1 MTGVANSENAENNN
15 VNEQTQL
22 LESNNN
28 NDNTQTDISVTDTN
42 VISPSLA
49 ELEEQSG
56 LQDYLATPPTT
67 QETDPLL
74 AANNKSPNARPE
86 NSNTD
91 NGNENENEEVYND
104 DDNMSRVLRLAR
116 RPSFIWVCCLGIVA
130 LIIFQLTFLPRTSLA
145 RDYRNWHGI
154 RLTKT
159 DVKRH
164 YLQMTGIGKSQ
175 NTLTTEEYIDS
186 LLKNFT
192 DINQQSSYNLMSQD
206 NPKLTE
212 FVISGFTDLKAFQ
225 TQVVKRKVNIGT
237 PESSSVKLF
246 DEQDKTIYIPS
257 LLELDYS
264 TPAYFALGKSGHFVG
279 EYVFVNYGYPRD
291 YSLLLDNN
299 VDVKDKVVIIKSSYR
314 DSNITICEKIA
325 IAEHHGAKAVLSYY
339 DIESDYN
346 SFGKDKVKLLK
357 NAITRGSLLN
367 NTKIPAIPI
376 SQDEIKPILNTFAF
390 PGNGPYSNW
399 EFAPTTTAKYKL
411 QVDTRFANSEEPKEF
426 TNIVG
431 TIKGIINDADI
442 VIGARRDSYT
452 SSNPLSGHAVLLEI
466 MRYYQKLVN
475 VGWKPLRNIK
485 FVSWDASYLNLLG
498 VESFINDTTVFNPK
512 RTIVAYISI
521 DGDAVTGSKFA
532 VDANAVFNSVLRRT
546 AKSIPIPKESVSYT
560 NKMGEHNIGDDDV
573 YITDNKGNNNNN
585 NNNDNDILIDN
596 FVHNDF
602 TTLYRYWW
610 KQDKTSINNNL
621 GLPIDSTESMIF
633 QKHLATPIINVR
645 FENDPEHDKAIYIPN
660 SNYYSYDWLIH
671 EKVDDDLLLHGLLI
685 RFIGLLGISLTEH
698 EVYDYKTHAYFKTI
712 STYYKQ
718 FKAETKESLS
728 KWDDLVV
735 PNYLIFKSTIFQD
748 LDTNEPVKFRQITHQ
763 FNKLM
768 DHIVNQ
774 TTIFDKWNEN
784 VEDGLMQDYPW
795 YMYYKKLQHY
805 AEYKVSNYKLAYLEN
820 DLQLNDRD
828 YLYLKTGENG
838 DIIDVPN
845 YYYDSIIYGQQS
857 FNPNESNQ
865 EFFDKRYLHGTFTY
879 LYQSIQNEDFE
890 FTVKWFVM
898 IYEKLNNIDY
908 KMT

>member
-1 MTGVANSENAENNN
+1 MTDVANSENAEND
-15 VNEQTQL
+15 VNEHTQL

-28 NDNTQTDISVTDTN
+28 NNTQTDISVNDTN

-49 ELEEQSG
+49 ELEEQNG

-74 AANNKSPNARPE
+74 ATNNKSPNIIHD
-86 NSNTD
+86 NSNTG
-91 NGNENENEEVYND
+91 NVNENNDENNDDDDD

-116 RPSFIWVCCLGIVA
+116 RPSFIWVCCLGILA

-175 NTLTTEEYIDS
+175 NTLTTEEYIDG

-192 DINQQSSYNLMSQD
+192 QLNRQSSYNLMSQD
-206 NPKLTE
+206 NSNLTE
-212 FVISGFTDLKAFQ
+212 FVISGFKDLKAFQ

-237 PESSSVKLF
+237 PESSSVRLF
-246 DEQDKTIYIPS
+246 DEHGKVIYEPS
-257 LLELDYS
+257 LLELDYN
-264 TPAYFALGKSGHFVG
+264 TPAYFALGNTGNAIG
-279 EYVFVNYGYPRD
+279 EYVFVNNGYPSD
-291 YSLLLDNN
+291 YTLLSDSNI
-299 VDVKDKVVIIKSSYR
+299 DVKNKIVVIKSNYH
-314 DSNITICEKIA
+314 DSNITIGEKIA
-325 IAEHHGAKAVLSYY
+325 IAEYHGAIAALSYY
-339 DIESDYN
+339 DIESDFDLVGN
-346 SFGKDKVKLLK
+346 HKVKSLK
-357 NAITRGSLLN
+357 NAITRGTLFN
-367 NTKIPAIPI
+367 NTKIPAIPV
-376 SQDEIKPILNTFAF
+376 SQNEIQPILDTLSVSRD
-390 PGNGPYSNW
+390 GPFSHW
-399 EFAPTTTAKYKL
+399 DFAPTSSGKFTL
-411 QVDTRFANSEEPKEF
+411 EVDTTFVNSEEPKEF

-442 VIGARRDSYT
+442 VIGARRDSYA

-466 MRYYQKLVN
+466 MRYYQKLVH

-498 VESFINDTTVFNPK
+498 VESLTNDTTIFNPK

-521 DGDAVTGSKFA
+521 DGDSVTGSKFA

-546 AKSIPIPKESVSYT
+546 AKSIPIPKESVLF
-560 NKMGEHNIGDDDV
+560 NNRMNEHGIDDNDI
-573 YITDNKGNNNNN
+573 YITDNNHNRE
-585 NNNDNDILIDN
+585 NDILIDN
-596 FVHNDF
+596 FARDDF

-621 GLPIDSTESMIF
+621 GLPIDSSESLIF

-645 FENDPEHDKAIYIPN
+645 FENDIEQDKAIYIPN
-660 SNYYSYDWLIH
+660 SNYYSYDWLIK

-718 FKAETKESLS
+718 LKVETTQFLS
-728 KWDDLVV
+728 QWGDLVV

-748 LDTNEPVKFRQITHQ
+748 LDTNNPVKFHQITHQ
-763 FNKLM
+763 FDKLM

-828 YLYLKTGENG
+828 YLYLRTGENG
-838 DIIDVPN
+838 VTIDVPN
-845 YYYDSIIYGQQS
+845 YYYDSIIYGEQS
-857 FNPNESNQ
+857 FNAHKSSQ
-865 EFFDKRYLHGTFTY
+865 EYFDKKFSHGTFTY

-890 FTVKWFVM
+890 FTIKWFVM